1 VRVALA
7 TVLACGLAVAAGG
20 LLRAAEGAPFEPASR
35 TVLDVGDSLSV
46 GTGPHLRARLP
57 EYRIDRRVKI
67 GLRAHEVAAIVS
79 RWRAA
84 LPSVLVVSAGT
95 NDDPRSL
102 PDFTRAVS
110 DIVRDAGG
118 RCIVWPTIS
127 RPRVA
132 GLSYDLL
139 NSVLAGAA
147 ARNPN
152 LVLVRW
158 ARMVRLNPGWLGRDR
173 VHASVD
179 GYRARAEAIATAVKT
194 RCAT

>member
-1 VRVALA
+1 MLV
-7 TVLACGLAVAAGG
+7 CGLAVAASAI
-20 LLRAAEGAPFEPASR
+20 LRSAHGASLQAAPR

-67 GLRAHEVAAIVS
+67 GLRAPEVATIVS
-79 RWRAA
+79 RWRA

-95 NDDPRSL
+95 NDDPRSI

-110 DIVRDAGG
+110 DIVRGAGSA
-118 RCIVWPTIS
+118 RCVVWPTIS

-139 NSVLAGAA
+139 NAELARAA
-147 ARNPN
+147 ARSPN

-158 ARMVRLNPGWLGRDR
+158 ARMVRLNPGLLGRDR

-179 GYRARAEAIATAVKT
+179 GYRARAAAIAVAVRT
-194 RCAT
+194 RCAS